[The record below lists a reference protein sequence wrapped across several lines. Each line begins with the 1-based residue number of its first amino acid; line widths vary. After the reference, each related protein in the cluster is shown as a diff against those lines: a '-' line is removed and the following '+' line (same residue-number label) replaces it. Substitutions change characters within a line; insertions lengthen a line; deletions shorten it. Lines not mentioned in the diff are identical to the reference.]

1 MREPSESDEMRP
13 QWFAFENIPYTKM
26 WADDILWLPHVLAGK
41 NISGQFDF
49 AGDETTIIDYELEIG
64 RPS

>member
-1 MREPSESDEMRP
+1 MRP